1 MKNFQSHYDEL
12 KSLLRNESGL
22 DKETLRERYEK
33 AVEDVQP
40 DTDLYDL
47 NDTDRDVILALMHRI
62 ERMHSLG
69 HHDYV
74 RDDISQL
81 TFYPEDHVSV
91 TFNSHWNQRSDQELY
106 QTITGYMNNMF
117 NKGGNFGPQ
126 DEPFFSGEIYHKVAE
141 GQMKEFAETLTK
153 ATHQIANN
161 IIDNVSNYWAWKPD
175 IFAYVFYVFEKFFDY
190 SYHMMIGDGALLDFE
205 PDALYESP
213 ELDLPLIVERKM
225 YEKEDKLYDIV
236 KDMLDFIEETDICNS
251 NNIIWVRTIMFNIGL
266 AAFQTVGRTEKLK

>member
-1 MKNFQSHYDEL
+1 
-12 KSLLRNESGL
+12 
-22 DKETLRERYEK
+22 
-33 AVEDVQP
+33 
-40 DTDLYDL
+40 
-47 NDTDRDVILALMHRI
+47 
-62 ERMHSLG
+62 
-69 HHDYV
+69 
-74 RDDISQL
+74 
-81 TFYPEDHVSV
+81 
-91 TFNSHWNQRSDQELY
+91 
-106 QTITGYMNNMF
+106 MF

-153 ATHQIANN
+153 ATHQIANH

-213 ELDLPLIVERKM
+213 DLDLPLIVERKM

>member
-91 TFNSHWNQRSDQELY
+91 TFNSHWNQRSDPELY
-106 QTITGYMNNMF
+106 QTITGYLNNMF

-153 ATHQIANN
+153 ATHQIANH

-190 SYHMMIGDGALLDFE
+190 SYHIMIGDGALLDFE

-213 ELDLPLIVERKM
+213 DLDLPLIVERKM